1 MPAANTDTF
10 IKAAR
15 KLAGNVDSSGIPS
28 AIVDNFGLTSAA
40 GLPTDTA
47 VVITIDRV
55 DSNGNKTPDKEETVR
70 GVVSGNSL
78 VSVVRGVEGTA
89 QAHSAGAV
97 WECRLTAH
105 QWNRLIDAML
115 AGHNQDGTLK
125 DISISTPVHAATSKT
140 TPVDADEIPV
150 VDSASSNILKKLTW
164 ANLKATLKT
173 YFDTLYPPK
182 SGWISYSTVTP
193 TRASADDPTYVL
205 TFAGV
210 DLTSTI
216 SVGMKVKFTQ
226 NSTVRYGIVT
236 AISFSTDTTLT
247 LYGGT
252 DYDVDDTATY
262 AISAFNYSTE
272 KAPVGFPLD
281 PSKWTVTTT
290 DTSDRQQ
297 TSPVQNTWYNLG
309 SINIVVPIGSWRT
322 SYQCAPSPLYNTN
335 TSANQY
341 VTLST
346 ANNSESDSDFTVFS
360 YSGGASGNIRHDMPI
375 FKEKFLSLA
384 SKTTYYLNSKT
395 DNTSQTQL
403 NLRNSI
409 QKTII
414 RAVCAYL

>member
-1 MPAANTDTF
+1 MSAENTDTF

-15 KLAGNVDSSGIPS
+15 KLAGNIDSSGIPS

-70 GVVSGNSL
+70 GVVSGNTL
-78 VSVVRGVEGTA
+78 IDVVRGVEGTA

-125 DISISTPVHAATSKT
+125 DISISATVHAATSKV

-150 VDSASSNILKKLTW
+150 VDSAASNVLKKLTL

-173 YFDTLYPPK
+173 YLDTLYPPQT
-182 SGWISYSTVTP
+182 GWIPYSTVVP
-193 TRASADDPTYVL
+193 TRASADDPTYVI

-210 DLTSTI
+210 DLTSII
-216 SVGMKVKFTQ
+216 SVGMKVKWTQ
-226 NSTVRYGIVT
+226 NATVRYGIVT
-236 AISFSTDTTLT
+236 AIAFSTNTTLT

-252 DYDVDDTATY
+252 DYDVDDTGTY
-262 AISAFNYSTE
+262 AISAFNFSTQRV
-272 KAPVGFPLD
+272 PLGFPLE
-281 PSKWTVTTT
+281 PEKWTVVTT

-297 TSPVQNTWYNLG
+297 TSPTQNTWYNLG
-309 SINIVVPIGSWRT
+309 SVNIVVPIGAWRVN
-322 SYQCAPSPLYNTN
+322 YQCAPSPLYNSGGN
-335 TSANQY
+335 ANQF

-346 ANNSESDSDFTVFS
+346 GNSSESDSDFTV
-360 YSGGASGNIRHDMPI
+360 YAYTAGATGNIRNDIPLMR
-375 FKEKFLSLA
+375 EKFLTLA
-384 SKTTYYLNSKT
+384 AKTTYYLNSKT
-395 DNTSQTQL
+395 DNSSQTQL
-403 NLRNSI
+403 NFRNSI